1 MDKKLLKILSIA
13 IFSVSAI
20 LLISIILLKVYA
32 PEYFVPYVTDKVSE
46 NTRGRYKLAINSD
59 SVNLHLITMSLNMGY
74 TELKRDSSIE
84 VYSGIELL
92 DKFDVYM
99 TLGSFRISAFNLFRF
114 LISKKIVI
122 DELSLFQPKI
132 IIRKNMNYKSEDA
145 KKTPSTI
152 APEQPVNDQ
161 GDGLFADT
169 AALSE
174 MHRSRRALTPPIS
187 IGEFKIQDASFA
199 FYDGKIDSP
208 IQEIHGLDFE
218 LLNFDYDQNHDVDVT
233 EAAVFVDSASS
244 LVSRNTARLKIRGLR
259 MHPDSIHLDHLHFG
273 HIVDRYQINRI
284 KGFRASWLQV
294 DLNDVEI
301 HGLHPGSLIS
311 DSILNIDNTTIGSVK
326 LYLFKDKEEMVIN
339 PAHKALPSEQI
350 RNISTHIHLDS
361 ININDG
367 DFFIEMEASNAVV
380 PGQLRISDFNGEI
393 YNVSN
398 VATSL
403 AENPMM
409 QFNSRFNIEDSIEV
423 ALQFA
428 FDITSEDNE
437 YLASCDVQPFAIPTL
452 NGFIGSQFFVE
463 FPKGAL
469 QHFHF
474 EFQGN
479 NKVNV
484 GTLDL
489 EYEDLSVR
497 KLQDYE
503 KYIEG
508 KPNTGFLA
516 GVGNLIIPHNRNRN
530 SNNYKPGVIYYE
542 KEYNRD
548 VIHCTIMS
556 MVSGIA
562 SSVGLNS
569 RNLEKQEEKASKL
582 DERSIQESAELAKDK
597 AQKALEKKAND
608 P

>member
-1 MDKKLLKILSIA
+1 MNNKLLKIFGITIVA
-13 IFSVSAI
+13 VTAI
-20 LLISIILLKVYA
+20 LLVFIILLKVYSPA
-32 PEYFVPYVTDKVSE
+32 YFVPYITERVSE
-46 NTRGRYKLAINSD
+46 NTKGRYKLEINSD
-59 SVNLHLITMSLNMGY
+59 SVNLHLFTMSLNLGF
-74 TELKRDSSIE
+74 TEFKRDSSVE

-92 DKFDVYM
+92 DKFDLHM
-99 TLGSFRISAFNLFRF
+99 TLGSFRISTFNVLRF

-122 DELSLFQPKI
+122 DEVSLYQPEI
-132 IIRKNMNYKSEDA
+132 IIHKNVYYKPEEA
-145 KKTPSTI
+145 KKLPYTI
-152 APEQPVNDQ
+152 ALEQPVKDQ
-161 GDGLFADT
+161 SDSLYADT
-169 AALSE
+169 AALSQ
-174 MHRSRRALTPPIS
+174 MHQSRRAITPPIR
-187 IGEFKIQDASFA
+187 IADFKIEDASFV
-199 FYDGKIDSP
+199 FYDGSTENP
-208 IQEIHGLDFE
+208 LQEVHGLDFE
-218 LLNFDYDQNHDVDVT
+218 LQNFDYNKNHDIDVT
-233 EAAVFVDSASS
+233 DAVAFVDSASS

-259 MHPDSIHLDHLHFG
+259 MHPDSIHLDNLHFG

-339 PAHKALPSEQI
+339 PAHKPLPSEQI
-350 RNISTHIHLDS
+350 RNISA
-361 ININDG
+361 NIQIDTIKIEDG

-409 QFNSRFNIEDSIEV
+409 QFNSSFTIEDSIEV

-428 FDITSEDNE
+428 FDITSEENE
-437 YLASCDVQPFAIPTL
+437 YTASCDVQPFAIPTL

-548 VIHCTIMS
+548 VVHCTIMS

-562 SSVGLNS
+562 SSVGLSS

-582 DERSIQESAELAKDK
+582 DEGSIQESAELAKDK
-597 AQKALEKKAND
+597 AEKALEKKAND